1 MDVKKAIWKVHFKIL
16 VIYFCSICIFGV
28 SSWFLIKK
36 IVSYREA
43 KTAMQSLRSD
53 EIKIAAL
60 EKFAQDVQR
69 YKVSLDRI
77 TSPREVSIEE
87 QILMEPLDN
96 FFKKL
101 SDIYSEHGF
110 FFIESMNIT
119 TCIEIK
125 DMKLSRQPNC
135 SPVASIKGRKV
146 YFTYEAF

>member
-1 MDVKKAIWKVHFKIL
+1 MDIKRAIWKIHCKTIM
-16 VIYFCSICIFGV
+16 IYFFSLCVFTM

-36 IVSYREA
+36 IVSYHEA
-43 KTAMQSLRSD
+43 RITMEFLKSE
-53 EIKIAAL
+53 EIKLAAL
-60 EKFAQDVQR
+60 EKFVQDVRR
-69 YKVSLDRI
+69 YRVSLDRI
-77 TSPREVSIEE
+77 IPPQEVSIDE

-101 SDIYSEHGF
+101 SDIYSEKGF

-125 DMKLSRQPNC
+125 DMKFSKQPNC
-135 SPVASIKGRKV
+135 SPMANIKGRKV